1 MTVQEHDLI
10 AVGGGTAGLVSAAGA
25 AYLGAHPALVE
36 RAALGGDCLWT
47 GCVPSK
53 ALLASARLAHA
64 MRNAESLGLQS
75 APPAQVFGAVMD
87 RMRRARETVAHHDDP
102 ERFRE
107 MGVDVS
113 FGTARFVA
121 SDTLEVEGV
130 GMLRSKRIIV
140 ATGARPAIPP
150 IPGLEEA
157 GFLTHETVF
166 DLQVHP
172 QRVGILGGGPI
183 GLEFSQVFSRL
194 GSDVVVLEMSD
205 RILPSEDP
213 DVAEAL
219 LGILNREGIEIELGA
234 RVTSVE
240 TEAAGKVLV
249 TEDQRRFVVDEI
261 LVATGRQPNTDGLD
275 LERAGIERDGKGIR
289 VDTTLRTT
297 AKGVWA
303 AGDVTGGLQFTQV
316 AEYMAKKALR
326 NALLPLNSHVDYRY
340 VPWVTYTDPEVA
352 HVGLSADEAAAR
364 GANTFTYPFDDLD
377 RAITDAQT
385 LGFVKISADR
395 KGRILG
401 ATVLGHGAG
410 ELLQPIV
417 LAMTHGLSL
426 SKVADTVFA
435 YPTMAEGVK
444 RAANA
449 YQRTRLEGPGGRALK
464 RVVSWLT

>member
-25 AYLGAHPALVE
+25 AYLGARPALIE
-36 RAALGGDCLWT
+36 KAALGGDCLWT

-64 MRNAESLGLQS
+64 MRNAESLGLRG
-75 APPAQVFGAVMD
+75 APPRDVFCGVME
-87 RMRRARETVAHHDDP
+87 RMREARATVAHHDDP
-102 ERFRE
+102 ERFRD
-107 MGVDVS
+107 MGVDVH
-113 FGTARFVA
+113 FGTARFVGR
-121 SDTLEVEGV
+121 DTLDVEGV
-130 GMLRSKRIIV
+130 GRLRSKRIIV

-157 GFLTHETVF
+157 GYQTHETIF
-166 DLQVHP
+166 DLESHP
-172 QRVGILGGGPI
+172 RRVGILGGGPI

-194 GSDVVVLEMSD
+194 GSEVVVLEMLD
-205 RILPSEDP
+205 RILPNEDP

-219 LGILNREGIEIELGA
+219 LGILRREGIDVELGA
-234 RVTSVE
+234 RVVGVE
-240 TEAAGKVLV
+240 VEGARKVILTEGG
-249 TEDQRRFVVDEI
+249 RRFAVDEI
-261 LVATGRQPNTDGLD
+261 LVATGRRPNTEGLD
-275 LERAGIERDGKGIR
+275 LERAGIERDGMAVR
-289 VDTTLRTT
+289 VNSSLRSTNR
-297 AKGVWA
+297 GVWA

-316 AEYMAKKALR
+316 ADYMAKKALR
-326 NALLPLNSHVDYRY
+326 NALLPLNSSVDYRH

-352 HVGLSADEAAAR
+352 HVGLGAEAASAR
-364 GANTFTYPFDDLD
+364 GAVTYTYDFDDLD

-385 LGFVKISADR
+385 LGFVKISADS

-401 ATVLGHGAG
+401 ATILGHGAG

-426 SKVADTVFA
+426 AKVADTVFP

-449 YQRTRLEGPGGRALK
+449 YQRTRLESRGGRVLK
-464 RVVSWLT
+464 KVVSWLT